1 VIIFLVILAFLFFS
15 NKKFKKDTVN
25 QKKLEDYIIAGN
37 KNLAG
42 LAITVE
48 KYFTNVYLYKAL

>member
-1 VIIFLVILAFLFFS
+1 M
-15 NKKFKKDTVN
+15 VN

-42 LAITVE
+42 ISIAAE
-48 KYFTNVYLYKAL
+48 KIFYKRILI